1 MEFLKAA
8 PSLLS
13 DEEHEFQYNP
23 QRAFPNFKDYQA
35 LRAPANS
42 AARAGLK
49 SHLDIPYGDHPLR
62 TLDIYRA
69 ESQSR
74 NPGPVQIFFHG
85 GYWRAQDKDNFAF
98 IAGALISS
106 GITTVIANYELCPD
120 STLDGVA
127 ESAIAAVEWTHRHIA
142 EYGGDPLEISISG
155 HSSGA
160 HLCAEV
166 LAVDWRGCGID
177 PAFIA
182 GAVMISGIFDPSPA
196 IRTTV
201 NAELKLTGEI
211 AERHNV
217 EKRQPFVHCPSWI
230 FVGGLE
236 PWQWIDQSFRYSHHL
251 RRHGHDPEVQVLPG
265 YNHFD
270 IIQQFLQPESPIL
283 RAVLRSCR
291 SNVSTAAISSLS
303 ASLLERNHSTEKPCR
318 TTGG

>member
-1 MEFLKAA
+1 MDVPKAA
-8 PSLLS
+8 PAPLS

-42 AARAGLK
+42 AARLGLR
-49 SHLDIPYGDHPLR
+49 SHLDVRYGDHPLR
-62 TLDIYRA
+62 VLDIFPA

-74 NPGPVQIFFHG
+74 NLRPVHIFFHG

-98 IAGALISS
+98 VAGALISS

-127 ESAIAAVEWTHRHIA
+127 ESAIAAVEWIHRHIA
-142 EYGGDPLEISISG
+142 QYGGDPLKISISG
-155 HSSGA
+155 HSAGA

-166 LAVDWRGCGID
+166 LAVDWSGRGID
-177 PAFIA
+177 PRFIA
-182 GAVMISGIFDPSPA
+182 GAVMISGMFDPGPA
-196 IRTTV
+196 MHTTV
-201 NAELKLTGEI
+201 NADLKMTAEI
-211 AERHNV
+211 VERRNV
-217 EKRQPFVHCPSWI
+217 EKRPPFVNCRSWL

-236 PWQWIDQSFRYSHHL
+236 PWHWIDQSFRYSHHL
-251 RRHGHDPEVQVLPG
+251 RRHGHDPEVHVLPG

-283 RAVLRSCR
+283 RATL
-291 SNVSTAAISSLS
+291 LS
-303 ASLLERNHSTEKPCR
+303 ADPI
-318 TTGG
+318 